1 MDDRIGER
9 AVSHRKSDRSNLA
22 AVAEGLDAELCRYE
36 ALAMGFQRERLDSEK
51 SLHQASRALQ
61 ELEDSEVRLGQHL
74 QSLVAAIG
82 SARERQE
89 QQALAVQERARQ
101 MRQRSADLGD
111 LLVRWEALGKAATDV
126 NRLVQQVASTIE
138 QMGTE
143 GPDAVAF
150 RDIDDRLGRLA
161 DDSEELS
168 RAAQAEAFVD
178 LGKLADSL
186 RVRLLSARN
195 RFRILDRRRASAGG
209 S

>member
-1 MDDRIGER
+1 
-9 AVSHRKSDRSNLA
+9 VTQRKADRSSLA

-51 SLHQASRALQ
+51 SLRQASRTLQ

-89 QQALAVQERARQ
+89 QLALAVQERARQ
-101 MRQRSADLGD
+101 MRQRSTDLADL
-111 LLVRWEALGKAATDV
+111 LARWEALGKAAADV

-138 QMGTE
+138 QMGGE
-143 GPDAVAF
+143 AGPDAVAF
-150 RDIDDRLGRLA
+150 REIDDRLGRLA
-161 DDSEELS
+161 DDSQELS
-168 RAAQAEAFVD
+168 RAAEAEAFVD

-186 RVRLLSARN
+186 RLRLLSARN
-195 RFRILDRRRASAGG
+195 RFRILDRRRASAGEG
-209 S
+209 

>member
-1 MDDRIGER
+1 MT
-9 AVSHRKSDRSNLA
+9 HPKSDRSGLA

-51 SLHQASRALQ
+51 SLRQAARTLQ

-89 QQALAVQERARQ
+89 QLALAVQERARQ
-101 MRQRSADLGD
+101 MRQRSTDLADL
-111 LLVRWEALGKAATDV
+111 LARWEALGKAAADV

-138 QMGTE
+138 QMGGE
-143 GPDAVAF
+143 AGPDAVAF
-150 RDIDDRLGRLA
+150 REIDDRLGRLA
-161 DDSEELS
+161 DDSQELS
-168 RAAQAEAFVD
+168 RAAEAEAFVD

-186 RVRLLSARN
+186 RLRLLSARN
-195 RFRILDRRRASAGG
+195 RFRILDRRRASAGEG
-209 S
+209 

>member
-1 MDDRIGER
+1 VTQRKADRC
-9 AVSHRKSDRSNLA
+9 SLA

-51 SLHQASRALQ
+51 SLRQAARALQ

-82 SARERQE
+82 GARERQE
-89 QQALAVQERARQ
+89 QLALEVQERARR
-101 MRQRSADLGD
+101 MRQRSVDLGD
-111 LLVRWEALGKAATDV
+111 LLARWEALGKAAADV
-126 NRLVQQVASTIE
+126 NHLVQQVASTIE
-138 QMGTE
+138 RIGTDA
-143 GPDAVAF
+143 GPDTMAF
-150 RDIDDRLGRLA
+150 REIDDRLGRLA
-161 DDSEELS
+161 DDSEQLS

-195 RFRILDRRRASAGG
+195 RFRILDRRRASAGE